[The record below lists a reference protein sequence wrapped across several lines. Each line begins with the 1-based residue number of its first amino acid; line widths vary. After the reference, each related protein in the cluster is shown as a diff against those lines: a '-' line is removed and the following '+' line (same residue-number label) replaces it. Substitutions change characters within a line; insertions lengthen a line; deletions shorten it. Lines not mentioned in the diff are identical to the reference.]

1 MYHQGPGQDNSVTL
15 FFSSKMEYFTPVFI
29 DVYDPLKAGSIDGTD
44 EFPHDKGIARAM
56 VSTYRPNK
64 YVKGDPDSTVFIG
77 RISPNTTVESIKKT
91 MKQFGT
97 VLQTRIVKDII
108 TGYSKCYAFVEFS
121 DSYQARNAARS
132 GNKIL
137 IDDFEVLVE
146 LEKERTLKNWI
157 PRRLGGGL
165 GGKRESGQLRFGGK
179 DRPFRR
185 PILRP
190 DVNIE
195 K

>member
-1 MYHQGPGQDNSVTL
+1 MRS
-15 FFSSKMEYFTPVFI
+15 FSSKMEYFTPVFR

-44 EFPHDKGIARAM
+44 EYPHDKGIARAM

-190 DVNIE
+190 DVNNE